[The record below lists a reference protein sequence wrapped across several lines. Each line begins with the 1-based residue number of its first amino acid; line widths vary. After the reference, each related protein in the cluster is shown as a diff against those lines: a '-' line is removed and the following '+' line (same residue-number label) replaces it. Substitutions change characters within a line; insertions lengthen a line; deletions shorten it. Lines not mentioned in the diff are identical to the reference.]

1 MLSISNKLLELE
13 TILPHHNLN
22 RIRSISVACGLEVN
36 WEATLIIG
44 SLILLAFVLFVVGIW
59 FLQRYYAKATL
70 DTALIRT
77 GMGGQRVVTDGGC
90 ISLPIVHQLQ
100 KVSMQTLPLTAA
112 RSGKNA
118 ALTKDQIR
126 ADIQMAFE
134 VRVEPSEGSIANA
147 AQSLGQRI
155 ARNGEAVQEVLE
167 STLVDAILNASAS
180 RTLDE
185 IHLDRVKFTA
195 DVSGIVEAQATRLGL
210 TIVAASLVSVDQSD
224 FSQLNENN
232 AFNAKGMRK
241 LAELISEERKARI
254 KVETETDVAIREH
267 KLTQHQQELNITRQE
282 REAEI
287 SQAEHLDKMEA
298 DAKSRSQQAQASA
311 TLATE
316 EVRIEKERLA
326 KASQVEND
334 EALRKTEM
342 TALLSLEEAKI
353 TNDISLSKKR
363 AEESKTKAAEEEAKA
378 QVILAAEHVQAQ
390 KDRAVE
396 VREQELAQLRQ
407 DKQISLENERVKSD
421 VETML
426 VRAQADAKVKTT
438 EAEAEKLRMEAEAAG
453 QSALNTAENT
463 LSDAVIGMRLE
474 ERKLDRMPEIMTQM
488 MKPVEKIDSIRINH
502 IGGMGGGQ
510 ASGEGVDG
518 AFGSAMDQILGMA
531 VRLPAM
537 KQMGEEIGVDLDINS
552 AGRTADY
559 ANRIKSKDTKT
570 TKE

>member
-1 MLSISNKLLELE
+1 M
-13 TILPHHNLN
+13 
-22 RIRSISVACGLEVN
+22 
-36 WEATLIIG
+36 IIG

-378 QVILAAEHVQAQ
+378 MNPDYFIVLPW
-390 KDRAVE
+390 
-396 VREQELAQLRQ
+396 
-407 DKQISLENERVKSD
+407 LENERVKSD

-559 ANRIKSKDTKT
+559 AHRIKSIDTKPT
-570 TKE
+570 NV

>member
-298 DAKSRSQQAQASA
+298 DAKSRSQQAKASA